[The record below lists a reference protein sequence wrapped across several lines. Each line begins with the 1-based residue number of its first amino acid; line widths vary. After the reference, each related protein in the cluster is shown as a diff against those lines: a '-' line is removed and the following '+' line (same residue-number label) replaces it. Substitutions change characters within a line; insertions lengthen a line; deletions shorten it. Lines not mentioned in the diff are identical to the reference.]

1 MRETNKTTKPGWV
14 VCAWRGKSPIAR
26 LRTYGVRDHGIALGY
41 VERLRAAAAPGISY
55 SIEDEN
61 NVPAD
66 VPAVEESH
74 VALR

>member
-1 MRETNKTTKPGWV
+1 MTGTSKAPAWV
-14 VCAWRGKSPIAR
+14 ICAWRGKSPIAR
-26 LRTYGVRDHGIALGY
+26 LRTYGVREHGIAVGH
-41 VERLRAAAAPGISY
+41 VERLRAAAVPGISY
-55 SIEDEN
+55 SIEDVN